1 MFPAFLDFAASS
13 NLIRPRRPAFLCS
26 EPAELPFSVKE
37 KPDILAARQ
46 KNLRPSNPD
55 WLGTLRP
62 ACLNSL
68 AIPPGLR
75 VAVLAPHPDD
85 FDAAGVTL
93 RLFQRNGNRI
103 LLAVLTS
110 GAGGVEDGFCSPPSR
125 EGKARIRE
133 NEQRASCRF
142 FGLPPEQL
150 VFLRLAEDEAEQL
163 ADSEENI
170 QAIRRYLLERAPQI
184 VFLPHGNDTNRDH
197 RLVWSLA
204 RRAAYGSGLSVTA
217 FLIRDP
223 KTVAMRADAY
233 TAFGDEEAGWK
244 ARLLR
249 FHRSQHQRNLNTRNK
264 GFDDRILGV
273 NRQAALELR
282 ISTPYAEAFEL
293 ECW

>member
-1 MFPAFLDFAASS
+1 M
-13 NLIRPRRPAFLCS
+13 RP
-26 EPAELPFSVKE
+26 EN
-37 KPDILAARQ
+37 Q
-46 KNLRPSNPD
+46 D

-68 AIPPGLR
+68 AIPPDLG

-93 RLFQRNGNRI
+93 RVFHRNGNRI
-103 LLAVLTS
+103 SLAVLTS
-110 GAGGVEDGFCSPPSR
+110 GASGVEDGFCSPPSR
-125 EGKARIRE
+125 EEKAGVRE
-133 NEQRASCRF
+133 DEQRASCRF
-142 FGLPPEQL
+142 FGLPPEDL
-150 VFLRLAEDEAEQL
+150 HFLRLAEDDAGRL
-163 ADSEENI
+163 ADCRENSH
-170 QAIRRYLLERAPQI
+170 AIRRFLLDRAPQI

-204 RRAAYGSGLSVTA
+204 RRAASGPRLSVTA

-223 KTVAMRADAY
+223 KTVAMRLDAY

-249 FHRSQHQRNLNTRNK
+249 FHRSQQQRNLNTRNK

-273 NRQAALELR
+273 NSQAAKELG
-282 ISTPYAEAFEL
+282 IPAPYAEAFEL
-293 ECW
+293 EPW

>member
-1 MFPAFLDFAASS
+1 M
-13 NLIRPRRPAFLCS
+13 R
-26 EPAELPFSVKE
+26 
-37 KPDILAARQ
+37 LANQ
-46 KNLRPSNPD
+46 D

-93 RLFQRNGNRI
+93 RVFQRNGNRVS
-103 LLAVLTS
+103 LAVLTS
-110 GAGGVEDGFCSPPSR
+110 GAGGVEDGFCSPPAR
-125 EGKARIRE
+125 AEKARIRE

-142 FGLPPEQL
+142 FGLPPEEL
-150 VFLRLAEDEAEQL
+150 HFLRLAEDDAGQL
-163 ADSEENI
+163 ADCREND
-170 QAIRRYLLERAPQI
+170 QAIRRYLLESAPQI

-204 RRAAYGSGLSVTA
+204 RRAASGSRLSVTA

-223 KTVAMRADAY
+223 KTMAMRLDAY

-249 FHRSQHQRNLNTRNK
+249 FHQSQQLRNLNTRKK

-273 NRQAALELR
+273 NRQAAEG
-282 ISTPYAEAFEL
+282 TPYLGALRGSVRIRAVVTSQNSSMPANTSGKKVPL
-293 ECW
+293 EKLAP